1 MKNEGDWWVK
11 KVWSERH
18 LNPVSFVRQDRFIK
32 NKRHIRMMI
41 SFLETV
47 MDSLTQFWWFFN
59 CDALGVL
66 WSKSGKKEAVKERIS
81 KWTNSKHNSWPNF
94 TSLFILSFFS
104 IFFNNFPL
112 NFDVYYN
119 WQKVVYLGRVK
130 ERKKNHI
137 VFSFMFELEIHA
149 LDFNCYFPFMYSSSY
164 NLPMIPNVCIMHSVS
179 FIIFVSLPRFL
190 IFMRCRNIYIYS
202 DLGAEKC
209 LCPIYAI

>member
-1 MKNEGDWWVK
+1 MFFEVK
-11 KVWSERH
+11 VVRRKQSKKESVSER
-18 LNPVSFVRQDRFIK
+18 
-32 NKRHIRMMI
+32 
-41 SFLETV
+41 
-47 MDSLTQFWWFFN
+47 TQN
-59 CDALGVL
+59 TIHGLIL
-66 WSKSGKKEAVKERIS
+66 
-81 KWTNSKHNSWPNF
+81 P
-94 TSLFILSFFS
+94 LFILSYFS

-190 IFMRCRNIYIYS
+190 IFMRCRNIYIYIQTWVQKNACVQFMQFKFGS
-202 DLGAEKC
+202 WKGKMIWYFECFVLRRERRRKEEVGLMRERDDQSTIRFSEVPLLTSSK
-209 LCPIYAI
+209 